1 MPEGPEVRL
10 QCHFL
15 QKKLTNKSI
24 TIQILSGRYT
34 RHTLKNFN
42 KVSFPMKVRDVL
54 VKGKLIYITFYNS
67 DTTLFITLGMSG
79 HFLEKN
85 NEETVYTTSKH
96 NNIAI
101 KYGSKVT
108 YFHDY
113 RNFGTFQFTL
123 TKEDQIKKLQK
134 IGIDLLEPKT
144 TFEDFYDIL
153 IEKRNH
159 KRIAE
164 ILLEQKYFSGI
175 GNYVRSDSL
184 YLAKVCPFTLVKNL
198 TKENIRSLFHWIRV
212 VLFFHYDVKLG
223 IKLKIISKTDLK
235 ILNKKGNTGDYF
247 NFDFIVYNQ
256 KKDPFGNT
264 VIRTKDSK
272 NRTIHWCKE
281 VQII

>member
-10 QCHFL
+10 QCHLL

-24 TIQILSGRYT
+24 TIEILNGRYT

-42 KVSFPMKVRDVL
+42 KVSFPMKVKNVD
-54 VKGKLIYITFYNS
+54 VKGKLIYITFFDS
-67 DTTLFITLGMSG
+67 EITLFITLGMSG

-85 NEETVYTTSKH
+85 DEGSVYTSSKH

-101 KYGSKVT
+101 KYLSKVI

-123 TKEDQIKKLQK
+123 TTEEQTKKLNS

-144 TFEDFYDIL
+144 TFEDFYKIL

-184 YLAKVCPFTLVKNL
+184 YLAKMSPFTLVRNL
-198 TKENIRSLFHWIRV
+198 SKEQIKKLFHWIRV
-212 VLFFHYDVKLG
+212 VLFFHYDVKQG

-256 KKDPFGNT
+256 KTDPFGNK

-281 VQII
+281 IQT